1 MATQKSA
8 APSNTVTLSATE
20 LELKR
25 RGRRRIIGALTMG
38 LLAIVFLPMIFDS
51 EPKKIKANPQ
61 EIAIQVP
68 SKEGLAPL
76 TAPVMTAP
84 SATPAPAAAIAVPP
98 TQTTLP
104 NVKTEPKPA
113 SVAPTAAP
121 PAATTGATTAVP
133 GQVTS
138 SAPAVAAP
146 APKPAAIESPNKPAV
161 QTKSAPA
168 QVPASSPAAAKTG
181 FAIQIG
187 AFKDATKVQELVAQ
201 MKQAKRPVFTDQVPV
216 TGGTITRV
224 RIGPFSTREKADSA
238 LAEIKL
244 SGADGKIVPLN

>member
-8 APSNTVTLSATE
+8 APSTTVTLSATE

-51 EPKKIKANPQ
+51 EPKRTKANPQ

-84 SATPAPAAAIAVPP
+84 SSTPAPAGAVTIPT
-98 TQTTLP
+98 TQTALP
-104 NVKTEPKPA
+104 NVKTEPRPA
-113 SVAPTAAP
+113 SVAPTV
-121 PAATTGATTAVP
+121 ATTTATTAVP
-133 GQVTS
+133 GKVTS
-138 SAPAVAAP
+138 PAPGVAVL
-146 APKPAAIESPNKPAV
+146 APKPAAIEPPNKPAV
-161 QTKSAPA
+161 ETKPAPA
-168 QVPASSPAAAKTG
+168 QVPAPLQAAAKTG

-187 AFKDATKVQELVAQ
+187 AFKDASKVQELVAQ

-224 RIGPFSTREKADSA
+224 RIGPFSTKEKADSA